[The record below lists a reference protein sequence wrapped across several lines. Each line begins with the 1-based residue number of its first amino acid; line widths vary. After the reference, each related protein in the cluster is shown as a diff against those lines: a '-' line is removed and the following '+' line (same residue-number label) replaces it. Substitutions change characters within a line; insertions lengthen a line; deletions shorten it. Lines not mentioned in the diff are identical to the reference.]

1 MYNTTNP
8 SGNNVIEKAR
18 LARLKREN
26 LKVQEKSII
35 VIQRHARGYLTR
47 KKQFNEWRDEID
59 KLIRIEKKVQN
70 ICLK

>member
-47 KKQFNEWRDEID
+47 LLMSCFNKRTFDI
-59 KLIRIEKKVQN
+59 K
-70 ICLK
+70 